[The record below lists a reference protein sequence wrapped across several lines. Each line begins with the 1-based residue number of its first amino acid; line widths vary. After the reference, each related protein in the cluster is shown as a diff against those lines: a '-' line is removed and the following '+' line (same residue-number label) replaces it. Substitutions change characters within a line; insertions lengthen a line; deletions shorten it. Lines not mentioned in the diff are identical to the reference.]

1 MNATVKAQQVINR
14 LAERSIIASRQPIK
28 CKLGSESLPR
38 RGNACSACPVGREF
52 ELDQAV
58 AELINA
64 GAFKGTGACPYQ
76 VMISH
81 AVAALTFSPEVIRAK
96 SAGRYRVDPVV
107 EIKGALK
114 RIRAITRATRWSRED
129 IEGLSNKDAYWEA
142 VEAVFAAEHALQK
155 ALPIFQSQTTRLPR
169 GRRSAAR
176 PSRGPRHGDCLA
188 RPDRPFAGAE
198 QWQLPQTA
206 RRRGRHHRWKCR
218 QRAESGICDQDSGG
232 AYQERASDHE
242 LIARKR
248 FALAPADAIAL

>member
-14 LAERSIIASRQPIK
+14 LAERSIIASGQPIK

-38 RGNACSACPVGREF
+38 RGNACSACTVRREF

-76 VMISH
+76 VITSY
-81 AVAALTFSPEVIRAK
+81 VAAGLIFSPEAIRAK
-96 SAGRYRVDPVV
+96 SAGRYRVDPVLAV
-107 EIKGALK
+107 KGALK
-114 RIRAITRATRWSRED
+114 QVRAITRATRWSRED

-169 GRRSAAR
+169 GR
-176 PSRGPRHGDCLA
+176 
-188 RPDRPFAGAE
+188 AGALHV
-198 QWQLPQTA
+198 QAVARAMATAWRVLTGRLPAQNNGKFHKLLAAGVATIVGDAAKEPNLESATRIAVA
-206 RRRGRHHRWKCR
+206 RIKKEAATR
-218 QRAESGICDQDSGG
+218 S
-232 AYQERASDHE
+232 
-242 LIARKR
+242 
-248 FALAPADAIAL
+248 

>member
-38 RGNACSACPVGREF
+38 RGNACSVCTVRREF

-76 VMISH
+76 VITSH

-96 SAGRYRVDPVV
+96 SAGRYRVDPVLAV
-107 EIKGALK
+107 KGALK
-114 RIRAITRATRWSRED
+114 QVRAITRATRWSRED

-169 GRRSAAR
+169 GR
-176 PSRGPRHGDCLA
+176 
-188 RPDRPFAGAE
+188 AGALHV
-198 QWQLPQTA
+198 QAVARATATAWRVLTGRLPAQNNGNFHKLLAAGVATIVGNAAKEPNLESATRIAVA
-206 RRRGRHHRWKCR
+206 RIKN
-218 QRAESGICDQDSGG
+218 E
-232 AYQERASDHE
+232 
-242 LIARKR
+242 
-248 FALAPADAIAL
+248 PATTS